1 MTTSPSINN
10 YSIPTGV
17 ASFKKTGDSVFRPL
31 GNMVN
36 FSINNAVTK
45 KDHFRSYGGKRTK
58 DKTVV
63 TQVGA
68 TAKGELDELT
78 ADNISIFALGDV
90 TTDTSGAIVIH
101 GLSNTTFSGTL
112 KIVGDNEEGTQIDWT
127 GDVIFTP
134 SGDFSLIQDSDDF
147 TKIAFEAEIQ
157 EDADG
162 HFGTWTIRE
171 QA

>member
-1 MTTSPSINN
+1 MATSPSNKN

-17 ASFKKTGDSVFRPL
+17 GSFKQTGDADFRPL
-31 GNMVN
+31 GNVVN
-36 FSINNAVTK
+36 FSISNTVTK
-45 KDHFRSYGGKRTK
+45 KDHFRSYGGRRTK
-58 DKTVV
+58 DKTTV
-63 TQVGA
+63 TQVAA

-78 ADNISIFALGDV
+78 AENIAIFALGDV

-112 KIVGDNEEGTQIDWT
+112 KIVGDNEEGTQIDWV

-134 SGDFSLIQDSDDF
+134 SGDFSLIQDSDDY
-147 TKIAFEAEIQ
+147 TKIAFEADVQ
-157 EDADG
+157 EDANG
-162 HFGTWTIRE
+162 QFGTWTIRE